1 MILSMLIIFI
11 AAVCITGLLGLGML
25 LIWSGL
31 RGKTIDR
38 HPLCGNCNFD
48 LIGHAI
54 RPDHCPECGAIIARI
69 GGIQIGHRRLQVPKI
84 MHGSFLMLI
93 NLSIV
98 GFCCLTADQPAAAN
112 AVAITPTIRI
122 MPISLTISTLSQ
134 AHIDVQTVG
143 SSITIIAAPST
154 IALNVD
160 AMSSSGLIIGS
171 DYDISAN
178 SLTLNQLLLL
188 DKHNKLLGL
197 PAQPAAG
204 VIEAHIYKG
213 VIGMAHRPID
223 RGRGKSAIYKS
234 FKANSKV
241 SNRIETKRMDT
252 NKINAQLT
260 GHIAIG
266 Q

>member
-1 MILSMLIIFI
+1 MLLSMLIIFI
-11 AAVCITGLLGLGML
+11 AAACITGLLGLGML

-38 HPLCGNCNFD
+38 HPLCGNCMYD
-48 LIGHAI
+48 MVGHTT
-54 RPDHCPECGAIIARI
+54 RPNRCPECGVTLSRI
-69 GGIQIGHRRLQVPKI
+69 GGIKIGHRRLQVLKI
-84 MHGSFLMLI
+84 VHGSYLMAI
-93 NLSIV
+93 NLSMV
-98 GFCCLTADQPAAAN
+98 GFCCLTADQPAAAS
-112 AVAITPTIRI
+112 AVAITPTVRI
-122 MPISLTISTLSQ
+122 MPISLAISTLSQ

-143 SSITIIAAPST
+143 SSFTIIATPSA

-160 AMSSSGLIIGS
+160 AMFSRGLIIVR
-171 DYDISAN
+171 DHDISAN
-178 SLTLNQLLLL
+178 SNTLNQLLLL
-188 DKHNKLLGL
+188 DKQDKLLGL

-204 VIEAHIYKG
+204 VIEAHIHKG
-213 VIGMAHRPID
+213 VIGMVHRSID
-223 RGRGKSAIYKS
+223 RIRGKSAIYKS

-260 GHIAIG
+260 GPIAIG

>member
-38 HPLCGNCNFD
+38 HPLCGNCMYD
-48 LIGHAI
+48 MVGHTT
-54 RPDHCPECGAIIARI
+54 RPNRCPECGVTLARI
-69 GGIQIGHRRLQVPKI
+69 GGIKIGHRRLQVPKI
-84 MHGSFLMLI
+84 VHGSYLMAI

-98 GFCCLTADQPAAAN
+98 GFCCLTADQPAAAS
-112 AVAITPTIRI
+112 AVAITPTVRI
-122 MPISLTISTLSQ
+122 MPISLAISTFSQ
-134 AHIDVQTVG
+134 TPIDVQTVG
-143 SSITIIAAPST
+143 SSFTIIAAPPT

-160 AMSSSGLIIGS
+160 AMSSSGIIIGS
-171 DYDISAN
+171 DSDISAN

-197 PAQPAAG
+197 PAQPASG
-204 VIEAHIYKG
+204 VIEAHIHKG
-213 VIGMAHRPID
+213 VIGIAHTPID
-223 RGRGKSAIYKS
+223 RIRGKSAIYKS

-241 SNRIETKRMDT
+241 SNRIESKRMDT